1 MGERL
6 LLMYRLRYL
15 PRCSAA
21 LMRYRGDKAI
31 EVIYC
36 LYNVRATHLRQQ
48 VCRSDPDAG
57 MSSVQ
62 G

>member
-1 MGERL
+1 
-6 LLMYRLRYL
+6 MYHLRYPL
-15 PRCSAA
+15 RRSVA
-21 LMRYRGDKAI
+21 LMRYHGNKAI

-36 LYNVRATHLRQQ
+36 PYNVRATHLRQQ